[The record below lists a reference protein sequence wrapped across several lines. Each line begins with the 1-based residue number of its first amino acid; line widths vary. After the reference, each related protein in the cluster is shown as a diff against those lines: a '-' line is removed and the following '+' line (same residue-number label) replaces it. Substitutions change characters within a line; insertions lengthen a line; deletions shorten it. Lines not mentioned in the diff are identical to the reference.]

1 MIYGLGREW
10 APKDNNSLGKTGSRW
25 LDNTIMLPDDP
36 INAWGH
42 AQPTLFR
49 GDPKTGSGTVSFN
62 MDNVYR
68 GLREVGAGKQ
78 KLTEEFDLGI
88 RGLRS
93 FAVDFSG
100 RAGALAVFAVV
111 DHITGGKRKIWM
123 QELPAG
129 ATISVDG
136 QSFTLASGGATYK
149 ATVISPANAR
159 IAKAR
164 GAGAED

>member
-1 MIYGLGREW
+1 
-10 APKDNNSLGKTGSRW
+10 
-25 LDNTIMLPDDP
+25 MLPDDP

-68 GLREVGAGKQ
+68 GLREAGAGKQ
-78 KLTEEFDLGI
+78 KSTEEFDLGI

-100 RAGALAVFAVV
+100 RGGAPAVFAVV
-111 DHITGGKRKIWM
+111 DHITGGKRKIWI
-123 QELPAG
+123 QQLPAG
-129 ATISVDG
+129 TTFAVDG
-136 QSFTLASGGATYK
+136 QNFMLASGGVTYK
-149 ATVISPANAR
+149 ATVISPPNAR